1 MVIDKTTGR
10 GCAWSIASKT
20 ITKKLIAEGIVDKTI
35 FIKAW
40 KNGYD
45 LLRVTDCGE
54 NCAYLMSQRTKELTG
69 QPLWAPSFIAPE
81 IWGKAVSRFQNY
93 GKLGRNVE
101 MYLLPEMSEYLR
113 SIPDI
118 ELISMTR
125 EFLIKHGVV
134 NKPIRQHAGKTYYFN
149 ESEVYSLDEQSQ
161 MFPYEGR
168 MKFNTFQVRGET
180 CFNRNVWIKAASRF
194 EIGMTL
200 EACIEIFLNT
210 ELTHKAQQEL
220 SPIDQEI

>member
-101 MYLLPEMSEYLR
+101 MYLLPEMSE
-113 SIPDI
+113 
-118 ELISMTR
+118 
-125 EFLIKHGVV
+125 
-134 NKPIRQHAGKTYYFN
+134 
-149 ESEVYSLDEQSQ
+149 
-161 MFPYEGR
+161 
-168 MKFNTFQVRGET
+168 
-180 CFNRNVWIKAASRF
+180 
-194 EIGMTL
+194 
-200 EACIEIFLNT
+200 
-210 ELTHKAQQEL
+210 
-220 SPIDQEI
+220 